1 MARWREPTPEDVRV
15 IGRMETPDR
24 AWAVEV
30 YRLRG
35 RPGERWYRIMY
46 GDRVWREQLVI
57 ATVTALLA
65 QEGVDLAD
73 FVEVPVRP
81 AE

>member
-15 IGRMETPDR
+15 LGRMETPDGV
-24 AWAVEV
+24 WAVEA

-35 RPGERWYRIMY
+35 RPGDRWYRILY
-46 GDRVWREQLVI
+46 GERVRYERLVI
-57 ATVTALLA
+57 GTVAMYLKR
-65 QEGVDLAD
+65 EGIELAD
-73 FVEVPVRP
+73 LVEVPVGP